1 MNIVVLDGY
10 TLNPG
15 DLNWE
20 AFEALGQVTVYD
32 RTEPSLVIERAQ
44 EADVV
49 LTNKTPLNAEA
60 IASLP
65 KLRYIGVLAT
75 GYNII
80 DLPAAAEKGIT
91 VTNIPD
97 YSTMSV
103 AQLVFAYVLEHCHHV
118 QRHSDAVEEGQWSR
132 SSHFM
137 FSNYPMVELAGKS
150 IGIIGFGQIGQ
161 QVARIALAFGMEVL
175 VSSRTVKHIAGLE
188 SVTFTSLEQLLA
200 ASDFITLHCPLTEQ
214 TQRLINN
221 ETIGLMKPSAFLIN
235 TARGGHIAE
244 EELAAALNE
253 GRLAG
258 AAVDVLS
265 VEPPSTGNPLIGSKN
280 CLITPH
286 IGWATFEARQR
297 LMAIAANNLAQYQAG
312 KPINRVNG

>member
-15 DLNWE
+15 DLSWA
-20 AFEALGQVTVYD
+20 AFEALGLVTVYD
-32 RTEPSLVIERAQ
+32 RTEPSLVVERAQ
-44 EADVV
+44 EADVI
-49 LTNKTPLNAEA
+49 LTNKTPLNADI

-75 GYNII
+75 GCNII
-80 DLPAAAEKGIT
+80 DLSSAAEHGIT

-118 QRHSDAVEEGQWSR
+118 QRHSDAVKEGQWSR
-132 SSHFM
+132 SEHFM
-137 FSNYPMVELAGKS
+137 FANYPMVELAGKS
-150 IGIIGFGQIGQ
+150 IGIIGYGQIGQ
-161 QVARIALAFGMEVL
+161 QVARIALALGMKVL
-175 VSSRTVKHIAGLE
+175 VNSRTEKQIAGLE
-188 SVTFTSLEQLLA
+188 SVTFTSLEQLLS
-200 ASDFITLHCPLTEQ
+200 ASDYVTLHCPLTEQ

-221 ETIGLMKPSAFLIN
+221 ETISLMKPSAYLIN

-265 VEPPSTGNPLIGSKN
+265 VEPPSAGNPLIGAKN

-297 LMAIAANNLAQYQAG
+297 LMAMAANNLAQYQAG

>member
-15 DLNWE
+15 DLNWD

-32 RTEPSLVIERAQ
+32 RTEPSLVVERAL
-44 EADVV
+44 EADVI

-60 IASLP
+60 IALLP
-65 KLRYIGVLAT
+65 KLRYVGVLAT
-75 GYNII
+75 GYNVI
-80 DLPAAAEKGIT
+80 DLSAAAEKGIT

-103 AQLVFAYVLEHCHHV
+103 AQLVFAYVLEHCHHI

-132 SSHFM
+132 SEHFM
-137 FSNYPMVELAGKS
+137 FANYPMVELAGKS

-161 QVARIALAFGMEVL
+161 QVARIALAFGMRVL
-175 VSSRTVKHIAGLE
+175 VNSRTEKHVAGLE
-188 SVTFTSLEQLLA
+188 SVKFTSLEQLLP
-200 ASDFITLHCPLTEQ
+200 ASDFVTLHCPLTEH
-214 TQRLINN
+214 TQHLINK
-221 ETIGLMKPSAFLIN
+221 ETIDLMKPSAFLIN

-265 VEPPSTGNPLIGSKN
+265 IEPPSSGNPLIGAQN

-312 KPINRVNG
+312 KSINRVVG

>member
-15 DLNWE
+15 DLNWD

-32 RTEPSLVIERAQ
+32 RTEPNLVVERAQ
-44 EADVV
+44 EADVI
-49 LTNKTPLNAEA
+49 LTNKTPLNKEL
-60 IASLP
+60 IAALP
-65 KLRYIGVLAT
+65 RLRYIGVLAT

-80 DLPAAAEKGIT
+80 DLPVAAEKGIT

-118 QRHSDAVEEGQWSR
+118 QRHSDAVQDGQWSR
-132 SSHFM
+132 SEHFM
-137 FSNYPMVELAGKS
+137 FANYPMFELAGKT
-150 IGIIGFGQIGQ
+150 IGIVGFGQIGQ
-161 QVARIALAFGMEVL
+161 QVARLAQAFGMNVL
-175 VSSRTVKHIAGLE
+175 VNSRTEKQIAGLE
-188 SVTFTSLEQLLA
+188 AVEFTSLEQLLA
-200 ASDFITLHCPLTEQ
+200 ASDFVTLHCPLTEQ
-214 TQRLINN
+214 TQRLINKD
-221 ETIGLMKPSAFLIN
+221 TIRLMKPTAFLIN

-265 VEPPSTGNPLIGSKN
+265 VEPPPISNPLIGARN

-286 IGWATFEARQR
+286 IGWATYEARQR

-312 KPINRVNG
+312 TPINRVNG

>member
-15 DLNWE
+15 DLSWA

-32 RTEPSLVIERAQ
+32 RTEPSLVVERAQ
-44 EADVV
+44 EADVI
-49 LTNKTPLNAEA
+49 LTNKTPLNADI

-75 GYNII
+75 GCNII
-80 DLPAAAEKGIT
+80 DLSAAAEHGIT

-118 QRHSDAVEEGQWSR
+118 QRHSDAVKEGQWSR
-132 SSHFM
+132 SEHFM
-137 FSNYPMVELAGKS
+137 FANYPMVELAGKS
-150 IGIIGFGQIGQ
+150 IGIIGYGQIGQ
-161 QVARIALAFGMEVL
+161 QVARIALALGMKVL
-175 VSSRTVKHIAGLE
+175 VNSRTEKQIAGLE
-188 SVTFTSLEQLLA
+188 SVTFTSLEQLLS
-200 ASDFITLHCPLTEQ
+200 ASDYVTLHCPLTEQ

-221 ETIGLMKPSAFLIN
+221 ETISLMKPSAYLIN

-265 VEPPSTGNPLIGSKN
+265 VEPPSAGNPLIGAKN

-297 LMAIAANNLAQYQAG
+297 LMAMAANNLAQYQAG

>member
-15 DLNWE
+15 DLSWA
-20 AFEALGQVTVYD
+20 AFEALGLVTVYD
-32 RTEPSLVIERAQ
+32 RTEPSLVVERAQ
-44 EADVV
+44 EADVI
-49 LTNKTPLNAEA
+49 LTNKTPLNADI

-75 GYNII
+75 GCNII
-80 DLPAAAEKGIT
+80 DLSSAAEHGIT

-118 QRHSDAVEEGQWSR
+118 QRHSDAVKEGQWSR
-132 SSHFM
+132 SEHFM
-137 FSNYPMVELAGKS
+137 FANYPMVELAGKS
-150 IGIIGFGQIGQ
+150 IGIIGYGQIGQ
-161 QVARIALAFGMEVL
+161 QVARIALALGMKVL
-175 VSSRTVKHIAGLE
+175 VNSRTEKQIAGLE
-188 SVTFTSLEQLLA
+188 SVTFTSLEQLLS
-200 ASDFITLHCPLTEQ
+200 ASDYVTLHCPLTEQ

-221 ETIGLMKPSAFLIN
+221 ETISLMKPSAYLIN

-265 VEPPSTGNPLIGSKN
+265 VEPPSVGNPLIGAKN

-297 LMAIAANNLAQYQAG
+297 LMAMAANNLAQYQAG

>member
-15 DLNWE
+15 DLSWE
-20 AFEALGQVTVYD
+20 AFEALGQVTVFD
-32 RTEPSLVIERAQ
+32 RTEPALIVERAQ
-44 EADVV
+44 EADVI
-49 LTNKTPLNAEA
+49 LTNKTLLSAA
-60 IASLP
+60 SIAALP

-75 GYNII
+75 GYNVVDIA
-80 DLPAAAEKGIT
+80 AAAEKGIT

-103 AQLVFAYVLEHCHHV
+103 AQLVFAYMLEHCHHV
-118 QRHSDAVEEGQWSR
+118 QHHSDAVHGGQWSR
-132 SSHFM
+132 SEHFM
-137 FSNYPMVELAGKS
+137 FANYPLAELAGKS
-150 IGIIGFGQIGQ
+150 IGIVGFGQIGQ
-161 QVARIALAFGMEVL
+161 QVARIALAFGMKVL
-175 VSSRTVKHIAGLE
+175 VSSRTEKRVTGLE
-188 SVTFTSLEQLLA
+188 VVQFVSLQELLSV
-200 ASDFITLHCPLTEQ
+200 SDYITLHCPLTEQ
-214 TQRLINN
+214 TVKMINN
-221 ETIGLMKPSAFLIN
+221 ETIGLMKPTAFLIN

-265 VEPPSTGNPLIGSKN
+265 IEPPAAGNPLIGARN
-280 CLITPH
+280 CIITPH

-297 LMAIAANNLAQYQAG
+297 LMAIASDNLAQYKAG
-312 KPINRVNG
+312 SPVNRVTG

>member
-15 DLNWE
+15 DLSWE
-20 AFEALGQVTVYD
+20 LFEAIGQVTVYD
-32 RTEPSLVIERAQ
+32 RTEPSLVVERLL

-49 LTNKTPLNAEA
+49 LTNKTPLSAAA
-60 IASLP
+60 IAALP

-75 GYNII
+75 GYNVVDIG
-80 DLPAAAEKGIT
+80 AATERGIT

-97 YSTMSV
+97 YSTMAV

-118 QRHSDAVEEGQWSR
+118 QHHSDEVHGGQWNR
-132 SSHFM
+132 SEHFM
-137 FSNYPMVELAGKS
+137 FANYPLVELAGKT

-161 QVARIALAFGMEVL
+161 QVARIAIAFGMSVL
-175 VSSRTVKHIAGLE
+175 VNSRTEKQVAGLE
-188 SVTFTSLEQLLA
+188 AVKFVSLHEVMS

-214 TQRLINN
+214 TARIINK
-221 ETIGLMKPSAFLIN
+221 ETIGLMKPTAFLIN

-244 EELAAALNE
+244 DELAAALNE
-253 GRLAG
+253 GCIAG

-265 VEPPSTGNPLIGSKN
+265 IEPPAAGNPLIGARN

-297 LMAIAANNLAQYQAG
+297 LMAIAANNLVQYKSG
-312 KPINRVNG
+312 NSINIVTA

>member
-15 DLNWE
+15 DLSWE
-20 AFEALGQVTVYD
+20 SFEALGQVTVYD
-32 RTEPSLVIERAQ
+32 RTEPSLVVERLL

-49 LTNKTPLNAEA
+49 LTNKTPLSAAA
-60 IASLP
+60 IAALP

-75 GYNII
+75 GYNVVDIE
-80 DLPAAAEKGIT
+80 AAGERGIT

-97 YSTMSV
+97 YSTMAV

-118 QRHSDAVEEGQWSR
+118 QHHSDAVHGGQWNR
-132 SSHFM
+132 SEHFM
-137 FSNYPMVELAGKS
+137 FANYPLVELADKT

-161 QVARIALAFGMEVL
+161 QVARIAIAFGMSVL
-175 VSSRTVKHIAGLE
+175 VNSRTEKQVVGLE
-188 SVTFTSLEQLLA
+188 AVKFVSLHEVMS

-214 TQRLINN
+214 TARIINK
-221 ETIGLMKPSAFLIN
+221 ETIGLMKPTAFLIN

-244 EELAAALNE
+244 DELAAALNE
-253 GRLAG
+253 GCIAG

-265 VEPPSTGNPLIGSKN
+265 IEPPAVGNPLIGARN

-297 LMAIAANNLAQYQAG
+297 LMAIAANNLVQYNSG
-312 KPINRVNG
+312 NPINVVTG

>member
-15 DLNWE
+15 DLSWE
-20 AFEALGQVTVYD
+20 LFEAIGQVTVYD
-32 RTEPSLVIERAQ
+32 RTEPSLVVERLL

-49 LTNKTPLNAEA
+49 LTNKTPLSAAA
-60 IASLP
+60 IAALP

-75 GYNII
+75 GYNVVDIG
-80 DLPAAAEKGIT
+80 AATERGIT

-97 YSTMSV
+97 YSTMAV

-118 QRHSDAVEEGQWSR
+118 QHHSDEVHGGQWNR
-132 SSHFM
+132 SEHFM
-137 FSNYPMVELAGKS
+137 FANYPLVELAGKT

-161 QVARIALAFGMEVL
+161 QVARIAIAFGMSVL
-175 VSSRTVKHIAGLE
+175 VNSRTEKQVAGLE
-188 SVTFTSLEQLLA
+188 AVKFVSLHEVMS

-214 TQRLINN
+214 TARIINK
-221 ETIGLMKPSAFLIN
+221 ETIGLMKPTAFLIN

-244 EELAAALNE
+244 DELAAALNE
-253 GRLAG
+253 GCIAG

-265 VEPPSTGNPLIGSKN
+265 IEPPAAGNPLIGARN

-297 LMAIAANNLAQYQAG
+297 LMAIAANNLLQCNSG
-312 KPINRVNG
+312 NPINVVTG